1 MRRIEEAN
9 KLVARALADEVIE
22 GGDFR
27 YWPEADVETA
37 TGNVRF
43 PGASST
49 GRRNTRG

>member
-9 KLVARALADEVIE
+9 KFELVLGIKVLVARALADEVIE

-43 PGASST
+43 PG
-49 GRRNTRG
+49 